1 MSVLGYFIYLWS
13 TYVYHD
19 CHIHLQH
26 VYKKQHLL
34 VYVVTLLKIAIVQT
48 PLKHQGQPKP

>member
-1 MSVLGYFIYLWS
+1 MSVLGYFICLWS

-19 CHIHLQH
+19 CPIHLQH

-34 VYVVTLLKIAIVQT
+34 VYVVTLLKMAIVQT
-48 PLKHQGQPKP
+48 P